1 MKRPPPRTKPLL
13 RKLAQKEEHKK
24 EEKEAAVGVVEVEAE
39 VVNVE
44 VVEANVEVVEEKE
57 AEEIVVVGEEAEA
70 VEEVDLTMMIIRTS
84 LHKKK
89 GVMVAD
95 LEIEEALV
103 TEMKQGMLTML
114 TMNPRANLG
123 VDLVVVLVAV
133 ETMMEVKG
141 ELDEEDSV
149 DAAEEIVVVGEEA
162 EAVEEVDLT
171 MMIIRT
177 SLHKKK
183 GVMVEDLEIEEALVT
198 EMKRGM
204 LTMMIIRTSL
214 HK

>member
-1 MKRPPPRTKPLL
+1 
-13 RKLAQKEEHKK
+13 
-24 EEKEAAVGVVEVEAE
+24 VVEAEAE

-103 TEMKQGMLTML
+103 TEEASSSQIRLAKS
-114 TMNPRANLG
+114 LG
-123 VDLVVVLVAV
+123 SRRKFRM
-133 ETMMEVKG
+133 TQ
-141 ELDEEDSV
+141 
-149 DAAEEIVVVGEEA
+149 
-162 EAVEEVDLT
+162 
-171 MMIIRT
+171 
-177 SLHKKK
+177 
-183 GVMVEDLEIEEALVT
+183 
-198 EMKRGM
+198 
-204 LTMMIIRTSL
+204 
-214 HK
+214 